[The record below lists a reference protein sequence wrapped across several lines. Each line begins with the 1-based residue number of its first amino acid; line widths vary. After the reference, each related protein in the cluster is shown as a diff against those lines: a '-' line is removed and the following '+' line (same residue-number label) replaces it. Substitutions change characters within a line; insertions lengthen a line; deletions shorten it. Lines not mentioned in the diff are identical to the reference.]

1 MKLKINYSSLNFFL
15 FPFSFLLLIII
26 TLLSCTTQPQ
36 SGSLSGTIQLQGEAD
51 HSGIIIGV
59 YELAELDPDIV
70 EANQKWPHIGVI
82 C

>member
-1 MKLKINYSSLNFFL
+1 M
-15 FPFSFLLLIII
+15 III
-26 TLLSCTTQPQ
+26 TLSFCTTQPQ
-36 SGSLSGTIQLQGEAD
+36 SGSLSGTIHLENEAN

-82 C
+82 L